1 MMRFEQGTRWYG
13 GDNQDALSTTQS
25 VAKRHTNTYYS
36 IEPKVD
42 MRKMRCTRLLLSSF
56 TALARLRCPL
66 PLFYSESD

>member
-25 VAKRHTNTYYS
+25 VAKRRTNTYYS

-42 MRKMRCTRLLLSSF
+42 MRNAMYSPFAFFVYSSRTPALSAAF
-56 TALARLRCPL
+56 VL
-66 PLFYSESD
+66 